1 MITNRAINPSQ
12 LAYEMGGVALR
23 VVGPEED
30 GTWKVKADV
39 DDATLAAAVEAH
51 VADLDWVHPTPQPH
65 QPLDPNG
72 VAATLNA
79 VLGVW
84 SLTDAANAVQLPE
97 QELIDE
103 ATAWAELAAAAVE

>member
-1 MITNRAINPSQ
+1 VARYETTKDINLTQ
-12 LAYEMGGVALR
+12 LCVELGRVPLR
-23 VVGPEED
+23 CVVGEFVE
-30 GTWKVKADV
+30 AEDV
-39 DDATLAAAVEAH
+39 DDQTLAAAVEGH
-51 VADLDWVHPTPQPH
+51 VADPDYVDPDPPEPPH
-65 QPLDPNG
+65 RPLDANG

-103 ATAWAELAAAAVE
+103 ATAWAELAAAIE